1 MQERFDGR
9 AGVIARF
16 GEIMK
21 SLYGE
26 HADLRVSPG
35 KSGMQFKATLP
46 KTGSGGVHLMA
57 ILAYDIALCEDLA
70 NNGRGPGF
78 LIHDSA
84 IFADVD
90 ERQTAGAIEIAA
102 ASATEYG
109 YQHVLT
115 ANSDRVPWS
124 EFTDRAIFEDAI
136 VLRLHDGDAAGSIL
150 GQRLHFSIDADE
162 G

>member
-16 GEIMK
+16 GEIMEA
-21 SLYGE
+21 LYGE
-26 HADLRVSPG
+26 PADLRVSPG
-35 KSGMQFKATLP
+35 KTGMQFKVVLP

-57 ILAYDIALCEDLA
+57 IFAYDIALSEDLA
-70 NNGRGPGF
+70 SDDRGPGF

-90 ERQTAGAIEIAA
+90 ERQTARAIEIAA
-102 ASATEYG
+102 SSATEYG
-109 YQHVLT
+109 YQHILT
-115 ANSDRVPWS
+115 ANSDHVPWN
-124 EFTDRAIFEDAI
+124 EFADRAIFDDAI

-150 GQRLHFSIDADE
+150 GQRLHFSIAPDE
-162 G
+162 V